1 MFLVKLQPYIA
12 AILFFIVNSPC
23 SAQTELHINSE
34 SDPKSDYLISMVQ
47 LAIDH
52 SGKKYT
58 IKREK
63 GELTEGRIIEDT
75 NAGKLDVM
83 WSSANA
89 DIEKILLPI
98 RIPLYKGL
106 IGHRVLL
113 IRKGEQYR
121 FDQIKTLDDL
131 KAFTLGQ
138 GATWGDTKILK
149 ANGLNVVTTQK
160 YPGLFYML
168 NGGRFDA
175 LPRGVS
181 EAFGEVEQRPQLALE
196 VEKNLL
202 LVYPMPF
209 YLFVKKDNIQLA
221 KDLESG
227 LNAAIQD
234 GSFDKAFFRNPTVQD
249 VIYKANITNRHII
262 KIDNFMLSKET
273 PLDRKELWLDVKS
286 LSQ

>member
-1 MFLVKLQPYIA
+1 MLRIK
-12 AILFFIVNSPC
+12 FFSFVAVIPIYFISTLC
-23 SAQTELHINSE
+23 SAETVLHINSE
-34 SDPKSDYLISMVQ
+34 SDPKSDYLIAMVQ

-58 IKREK
+58 IQKEK

-75 NAGKLDVM
+75 NAGSLDVM

-89 DIEKILLPI
+89 NIEEVLRPI

-106 IGHRVLL
+106 IGHRVLV
-113 IRKGEQYR
+113 IRKGEQHR
-121 FDQIKTLDDL
+121 FDKVKTLDDL
-131 KAFTLGQ
+131 KIFSLGQ
-138 GATWGDTKILK
+138 GATWGDTKILR
-149 ANGLNVVTTQK
+149 ANGFNVVTAQK

-168 NGGRFDA
+168 DGGRFDA

-181 EAFGEVEQRPQLALE
+181 EGFSEVEQRPNLALE

-209 YLFVKKDNIQLA
+209 YLFVKKDNIALA
-221 KDLESG
+221 KDLEAG

-234 GSFDKAFFRNPTVQD
+234 GSFDKLFFSNPTVQD
-249 VIYKANITNRHII
+249 VIDKANIANRRII
-262 KIDNFMLSKET
+262 KMENPMLSKET
-273 PLDRKELWLDVKS
+273 PLDRKELWLNVKT
-286 LSQ
+286 LSR